1 MFGDVGLCQT
11 STTHEKMNSQV
22 VGNIGLYYVCYQ
34 LSKRGW
40 NVLPTSRNAKGIDI
54 VIYDQLGNRRHTI
67 QVKALSKRSPVPFSR
82 DFKDLV
88 PADFLIICRL
98 VLEEKPE
105 TFVATFDELQGRMHI
120 GVKDGRKELLA
131 LDKILRRVQG

>member
-1 MFGDVGLCQT
+1 MYT
-11 STTHEKMNSQV
+11 QV

-40 NVLPTSRNAKGIDI
+40 NVLPTSRNANGIDL
-54 VIYDQLGNRRHTI
+54 VIYDQAGMKRNTV

-105 TFVATFDELQGRMHI
+105 VFIARFEELVGRMHI
-120 GVKDGRKELLA
+120 GEKNGKKSYWLQPSRYEEFKDCW
-131 LDKILRRVQG
+131 DKIGSGLDVQ